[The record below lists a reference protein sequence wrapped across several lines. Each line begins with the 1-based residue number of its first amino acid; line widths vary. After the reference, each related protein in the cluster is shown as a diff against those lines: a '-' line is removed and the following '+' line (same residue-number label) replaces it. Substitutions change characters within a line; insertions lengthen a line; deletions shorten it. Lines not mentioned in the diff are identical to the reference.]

1 MVQGWAEM
9 WMEPWVDGELPGQTQ
24 SLQLCSPLCNTMNCE
39 LWPARLLYPWVFS
52 GKNTG
57 VGCYA
62 LLQRIFLTQGLNL
75 SLLRLLHGR

>member
-1 MVQGWAEM
+1 MGDGARVGRN
-9 WMEPWVDGELPGQTQ
+9 VDGTMGGWRAAGPNSVASVVSA
-24 SLQLCSPLCNTMNCE
+24 SLQHHQ
-39 LWPARLLYPWVFS
+39 LWPARLLYPWAFS
-52 GKNTG
+52 SKNTG

>member
-9 WMEPWVDGELPGQTQ
+9 WMEPWVDGELPDRTQ
-24 SLQLCSPLCNTMNCE
+24 VASVVFASLQHHQ
-39 LWPARLLYPWVFS
+39 LWPARLLYPWAFS
-52 GKNTG
+52 SKNTG